1 MIVFFDLETTGL
13 DTKVCD
19 IIQLSA
25 IHEDRDFNVYILPS
39 RPIHERASEV
49 NGFTVG
55 DGRLLLNGTP
65 VDTVPL
71 VDALTSFIDFLRSFQ
86 RPVLLAAHNAEQF
99 DAPLLQRV
107 LRQFSLYTEF
117 QQVVSGTSWER
128 PTTPMMHWRTASILQ
143 ELFNSWSPS
152 NESIKLSTMSGDE
165 MIVFFDLETTG
176 LDTKVC
182 DIIQLSAIHED
193 RDFNVY
199 ILPSRPIHERASE
212 VNGFTVGDGRL
223 LLNGTPVDTV
233 PLVDA
238 LTSFIDFLRSFQRPV
253 LLAAHNAEQFDAPL
267 LQRVLRQF
275 SLYTEFQQ
283 VVSGFVDTLPLS
295 RNLHPDLPSYSQ
307 VNLVQHF
314 LGKTYNAHDALED
327 ARMLQE
333 LFNSWS
339 PSNESIKLST
349 MSGDEMIVFFDL
361 ETTGLDTKVCDI
373 IQLSAIHED
382 RDFNVYILPSRPI
395 HERASEVNGFT
406 VGDGRLLLNGTP
418 VDTVPLV
425 DALTS
430 FIDFLRSF
438 QRPVLLAAHNARA
451 V

>member
-1 MIVFFDLETTGL
+1 MSGDEMIVFFDLETTGL

-25 IHEDRDFNVYILPS
+25 IHENKDFNVYILPS
-39 RPIHERASEV
+39 CPIHERASEV

-71 VDALTSFIDFLRSFQ
+71 VDALTSFIDFLRSFH
-86 RPVLLAAHNAEQF
+86 RPVLLAAHNAKGF

-117 QQVVSGTSWER
+117 QQVVSGFVDTLPLSRNLHPDLPSYSQVNLVQHFLGKTYNAHDALED
-128 PTTPMMHWRTASILQ
+128 ASILQ

-327 ARMLQE
+327 ARHTAGAVQLM
-333 LFNSWS
+333 
-339 PSNESIKLST
+339 ES
-349 MSGDEMIVFFDL
+349 
-361 ETTGLDTKVCDI
+361 
-373 IQLSAIHED
+373 Q
-382 RDFNVYILPSRPI
+382 
-395 HERASEVNGFT
+395 
-406 VGDGRLLLNGTP
+406 
-418 VDTVPLV
+418 
-425 DALTS
+425 
-430 FIDFLRSF
+430 
-438 QRPVLLAAHNARA
+438 Q
-451 V
+451 

>member
-1 MIVFFDLETTGL
+1 
-13 DTKVCD
+13 
-19 IIQLSA
+19 
-25 IHEDRDFNVYILPS
+25 
-39 RPIHERASEV
+39 
-49 NGFTVG
+49 
-55 DGRLLLNGTP
+55 
-65 VDTVPL
+65 
-71 VDALTSFIDFLRSFQ
+71 
-86 RPVLLAAHNAEQF
+86 
-99 DAPLLQRV
+99 
-107 LRQFSLYTEF
+107 
-117 QQVVSGTSWER
+117 
-128 PTTPMMHWRTASILQ
+128 
-143 ELFNSWSPS
+143 
-152 NESIKLSTMSGDE
+152 MSGDE

-295 RNLHPDLPSYSQ
+295 RNLHPDLPSNSQ

-327 ARMLQE
+327 ARHTAGAVQLMESQQEEHLKRYLPNLSLQKKNLVNLE
-333 LFNSWS
+333 NMMQLI
-339 PSNESIKLST
+339 SN
-349 MSGDEMIVFFDL
+349 
-361 ETTGLDTKVCDI
+361 
-373 IQLSAIHED
+373 
-382 RDFNVYILPSRPI
+382 N
-395 HERASEVNGFT
+395 
-406 VGDGRLLLNGTP
+406 LLLCRQYM
-418 VDTVPLV
+418 
-425 DALTS
+425 
-430 FIDFLRSF
+430 F
-438 QRPVLLAAHNARA
+438 
-451 V
+451 